1 MELVIKHEFGNY
13 YLIADYVGKINEDY
27 LVRMITE
34 NSIKGHVLCKESF
47 EGNKKCLMYNVTNMI
62 PISSEFENRYLELE
76 DIYDLFESI
85 KNIYSV
91 GARHLLDDRYYY
103 LNPKFIYKDIVDD
116 EIKLLY
122 IPGYE
127 EYEKGRYYELAD
139 FLMQRINRKDETCI
153 QLAYQ
158 FYRMCVSE
166 TFSVSMFISI
176 IEKEITMNKKHVVL
190 LEDEQPIENNNP
202 VEETKQSVTFQWM
215 IPMFCSI
222 LEILLL
228 ALYFVYFRDTV
239 YSLYALIGVVAVG
252 MLASFLWV
260 STIYKYYVEKDES
273 EIIMPK
279 EPVTVEQYW
288 NDEDTVVLQE
298 NTVVLRDTFD
308 EILYKLEWKEKGILK
323 KYVINKFPIVIG
335 KMQEEVDCFIDDS
348 SISRLHAKIIQKGA
362 ELIIFDLNSTNGT
375 SIDGIK
381 IKAGEEGIINS
392 NSRIKLGNVVL
403 SIVC

>member
-1 MELVIKHEFGNY
+1 
-13 YLIADYVGKINEDY
+13 
-27 LVRMITE
+27 
-34 NSIKGHVLCKESF
+34 
-47 EGNKKCLMYNVTNMI
+47 
-62 PISSEFENRYLELE
+62 
-76 DIYDLFESI
+76 
-85 KNIYSV
+85 
-91 GARHLLDDRYYY
+91 
-103 LNPKFIYKDIVDD
+103 
-116 EIKLLY
+116 
-122 IPGYE
+122 
-127 EYEKGRYYELAD
+127 
-139 FLMQRINRKDETCI
+139 
-153 QLAYQ
+153 
-158 FYRMCVSE
+158 
-166 TFSVSMFISI
+166 
-176 IEKEITMNKKHVVL
+176 
-190 LEDEQPIENNNP
+190 
-202 VEETKQSVTFQWM
+202 
-215 IPMFCSI
+215 
-222 LEILLL
+222 
-228 ALYFVYFRDTV
+228 
-239 YSLYALIGVVAVG
+239 
-252 MLASFLWV
+252 
-260 STIYKYYVEKDES
+260 
-273 EIIMPK
+273 MPK